1 VVLGELNG
9 RGLPAA
15 CEVDVGNA
23 VVMHALNLASGQPAA
38 CLDWNNNY
46 EDYDDKC
53 ILFHCGPVPKELM
66 AAKGRISDHSILAN
80 AVGAGHGYGCNVGR
94 IAPMD
99 FTFGSLM
106 TDDGRLKTYLGQGK
120 ITADPIPWEFFG
132 CAGVAEIP
140 ALQQVLLHIGTQGH
154 RHHVSLT
161 PGRVQ
166 APLREALGHY
176 LNFEVALPQ
185 ESSTCKV

>member
-1 VVLGELNG
+1 
-9 RGLPAA
+9 
-15 CEVDVGNA
+15 
-23 VVMHALNLASGQPAA
+23 
-38 CLDWNNNY
+38 
-46 EDYDDKC
+46 
-53 ILFHCGPVPKELM
+53 M

-80 AVGAGHGYGCNVGR
+80 AVGAGNGYGCNVGR

-106 TDDGRLKTYLGQGK
+106 SDNGKLKTYLGQGK
-120 ITADPIPWEFFG
+120 ITADPIPQEFFG

-140 ALQQVLLHIGTQGH
+140 GLQQVLLHIGTQGH

-176 LNFEVALPQ
+176 LGFEVALPQ
-185 ESSTCKV
+185 ESSTCEM